1 MMKAAKKKATK
12 TPKRNA
18 VRRRVWPRWM
28 RPVFPVSVVAVVLG
42 GLGGA
47 GVWAVRSGMIEAA
60 VAEAATYY
68 ELVNRSAGLVVR
80 EVLVDGRQ
88 ETSRERM
95 LAALKVNRGDLILTF
110 DVDAARERLQGIGW
124 IASARVERHL
134 PDTIRVSVVEHVPV
148 AVWQDKGK
156 FRLVDTAGTVIRSK
170 GVERFRDLK
179 IIVGKDAP
187 KHAQALIAMLQEHP
201 KLMARVKAAF
211 RSGGRRWNLRM
222 DNGIDVRLPE
232 TDAFAAWDRLAK
244 YEAQHKLLDRDI
256 GSIDLRLPDRV
267 VVKERHEKPIQKSQR
282 RSPT

>member
-1 MMKAAKKKATK
+1 MMKIVKKNTTK
-12 TPKRNA
+12 TQKRNA

-28 RPVFPVSVVAVVLG
+28 RPTLLVSVGVFVLG

-47 GVWAVRSGMIEAA
+47 GLWAVRSGMVE
-60 VAEAATYY
+60 EAATYY
-68 ELVNRSAGLVVR
+68 DLANRSAGLVVR
-80 EVLVDGRQ
+80 EVLVEGRQ
-88 ETSRERM
+88 ETSRKRM

-110 DVDAARERLQGIGW
+110 DVNAARERLEGMGW

-134 PDTIRVSVVEHVPV
+134 PDSIRVSVVERVPV
-148 AVWQDKGK
+148 AVWQDKGT
-156 FRLVDTAGTVIRSK
+156 FLLVDTAGTVIGSD

-232 TDAFAAWDRLAK
+232 IDAFTAWDRLAK
-244 YEAQHKLLDRDI
+244 YEAQHKLLGRDI

-267 VVKERHEKPIQKSQR
+267 VVKVPHEKFIKKSQR
-282 RSPT
+282 GSRT